1 MPKPAPIQSVDEAQ
15 LTAALDRRLAEQP
28 AQAPSLKSLLLRL
41 KPRLVQARAKGMTYQ
56 QLAEFMA
63 EQGVPCSVSTLKAYL
78 ANKRSKKQR
87 PAQRVI
93 GRLAVANAR
102 TNGDPTK
109 GITSTAG
116 RQPGVKGGI
125 TDDDI

>member
-41 KPRLVQARAKGMTYQ
+41 KPRLVQARTKGMTYQ

-78 ANKRSKKQR
+78 ATKRSKKPR
-87 PAQRVI
+87 SAHRAI

-109 GITSTAG
+109 GISSTTG

-125 TDDDI
+125 TDDEI